1 MPKKHCIV
9 WMRDGGHRQRTGR
22 SGGKTRPEKRAQ
34 GEGAGRRRHC
44 CCWMLMTGTDGSGD
58 TSGVKWNA
66 SAAATSAGGSEI
78 MRSTAPTPAPSPAAP
93 PASLAP
99 PQPTC
104 PHKCQPAAAG
114 TDAHRPPTALRRPH
128 PSQPA
133 AARATVTRHPPRLL
147 PVAQLAHVG
156 VTEQAA
162 AAAHTAAND
171 PLQQLPPLEELG
183 PRQCGPLWWRSAA
196 ASGRAKLK

>member
-1 MPKKHCIV
+1 
-9 WMRDGGHRQRTGR
+9 
-22 SGGKTRPEKRAQ
+22 
-34 GEGAGRRRHC
+34 
-44 CCWMLMTGTDGSGD
+44 MLMAGTDGSGD
-58 TSGVKWNA
+58 TSGGKWNA
-66 SAAATSAGGSEI
+66 GAAATSAGGSEI

-104 PHKCQPAAAG
+104 PHKCQAVAAG

-147 PVAQLAHVG
+147 PVAQLARV
-156 VTEQAA
+156 VVERQAA
-162 AAAHTAAND
+162 TVAHSAANAL
-171 PLQQLPPLEELG
+171 LQQLPPLEELG

-196 ASGRAKLK
+196 ASGRAKLKSGRLQRAPTLQQHRSARLGLPCAAA